1 MQPPITSFPALN
13 SQLPLDRLVG
23 KLGTNL
29 QLRYHLFWALY
40 AIIPFRFHNSFAK
53 SWPIVTSFFT
63 AVRENEGRNLPMGAA
78 GFCWGGK
85 HTVHLAHGLST
96 PATSDGTKP
105 SRPLIDAAFTGH
117 PSMLHDIPDEVGRI
131 RIPTSFA
138 IGDQDLALREKQI
151 EQIRRALD
159 QDRGEVRIY
168 PGAGHGFCV
177 RADHVL
183 VDAERQASEA
193 EDQAISWFQRHFRDV
208 DYSVN

>member
-138 IGDQDLALREKQI
+138 IGD
-151 EQIRRALD
+151 
-159 QDRGEVRIY
+159 
-168 PGAGHGFCV
+168 
-177 RADHVL
+177 
-183 VDAERQASEA
+183 
-193 EDQAISWFQRHFRDV
+193 
-208 DYSVN
+208 